1 MDLLLFS
8 RKNRII
14 MAIARADATVIK
26 RDDCGPAP
34 NAIGIGPMKMTRPP
48 LVAPEETDASIISSV
63 PAKIMMKA
71 AMKNV

>member
-1 MDLLLFS
+1 
-8 RKNRII
+8 

-26 RDDCGPAP
+26 RDDSGPAP
-34 NAIGIGPMKMTRPP
+34 NAIGIGPMKITRPP
-48 LVAPEETDASIISSV
+48 LAAPEETDASIISTV

>member
-14 MAIARADATVIK
+14 MAIARADVTVIK

-48 LVAPEETDASIISSV
+48 LVAPEETDASIISSI